1 MPAESLKEY
10 LVKLGWDVNELGLA
24 KANSKIDSFKDKLMG
39 LGNGMVGNFA
49 KAGLAVFSFIGT
61 TNLAFAKLLT
71 KVSEADLATE
81 RFARRM
87 WTTEENARSFL
98 AALDAMDASYE
109 DIFYMTPEEYNRFIE
124 LKNLGQSLQAPKGLQ
139 DGLKLIRD
147 INYEFDRLKVIANYA
162 TQWVSYYLTKYLGG
176 DLNNIKE
183 SLQSFNNWII
193 EKIPT
198 ATQKIA
204 LFFTIM
210 FKLAK
215 TAATTIS
222 NLIGLFEKFWNS
234 LSSGAKRTAGVITGF
249 VALLAMGPIGLFIAG
264 LLTILA
270 LLDDFYTWQN
280 GGKSAYGDTWEKL
293 SNMFSDTDTSGLD
306 DLLDKGGKLLETLG
320 DVGTALFDL
329 GGDLIDFLDDLG
341 FFGAAWQI
349 VTGIL
354 EGAVDLLQTI
364 ADLILVI
371 TGNFD
376 KLSDDSIFRK
386 VIKFDENGD
395 VKIGKTAAN
404 IGMQI
409 LDSGSDLWNTIFG
422 FKPGDTFYA
431 PALSDSVGYDYGT
444 DTAARSGGFGGT
456 FDRVA
461 TDAGDKVFNQNN
473 NINITT
479 NSTESAD
486 TIAQKTS
493 RAIIRQRDQCDPFK

>member
-1 MPAESLKEY
+1 
-10 LVKLGWDVNELGLA
+10 
-24 KANSKIDSFKDKLMG
+24 
-39 LGNGMVGNFA
+39 
-49 KAGLAVFSFIGT
+49 
-61 TNLAFAKLLT
+61 
-71 KVSEADLATE
+71 
-81 RFARRM
+81 
-87 WTTEENARSFL
+87 
-98 AALDAMDASYE
+98 
-109 DIFYMTPEEYNRFIE
+109 
-124 LKNLGQSLQAPKGLQ
+124 
-139 DGLKLIRD
+139 
-147 INYEFDRLKVIANYA
+147 
-162 TQWVSYYLTKYLGG
+162 
-176 DLNNIKE
+176 
-183 SLQSFNNWII
+183 
-193 EKIPT
+193 
-198 ATQKIA
+198 
-204 LFFTIM
+204 M